1 MQRRFFTVLVM
12 SLVVMA
18 LAIPGLAATTSK
30 GPALAAEQY
39 VRFNAGAEPQYMDP
53 ARSTGVPEGHVQ
65 LALFEGLTRLDK
77 NDRPIPGI
85 AKSWV
90 ISKDGKTI
98 TFYLR
103 PSKWSDGTP
112 LTAYDFEYSWKRAL
126 SPELASEYAYQLYYL
141 KNGAAY
147 NAGKAKASDVG
158 VKAINAL
165 TLKVELEAPCS
176 YFLSLCAFH
185 TLYPVKKSV
194 VEKYG
199 EKWAQDPKTFVSNGP
214 FKMVAWKHNSYIDV
228 VKNPY
233 YWDAASVKI
242 QKIRFTLVENESTL
256 LTMYD
261 TGVID
266 MTDTVPVAEIDRLRK
281 EGQLKIAPYLG
292 TYYYQFNVTKP
303 PLDNVKVRKAL
314 ALAINRQAI
323 VENITKAGQVP
334 ALAFTPPGVPDVPGA
349 KGDFRTVG
357 GNFYKDNDV
366 ETAKKLLAE
375 AGYPDGKGFPTIE
388 ILYNTSEAHKAIAEA
403 IQEMW
408 KKNLG
413 INVTL
418 TNQEWGVYLSNR
430 TALKYQVARAGWIGD
445 YVDAMTFLDM
455 WVTGG
460 GNNDTG
466 WSNKQYDALI
476 EKAKTSGDPKVRIKA
491 MHDAEKILMDE
502 MPICPIYFY
511 TRPYLQQDYLKDV
524 THSTIGM
531 VDFKWAYIV
540 KH

>member
-1 MQRRFFTVLVM
+1 MNKRFLTVLIA
-12 SLVVMA
+12 SFVVVA
-18 LAIPGLAATTSK
+18 LAIPGLTAGK
-30 GPALAAEQY
+30 GPVLAAEQY
-39 VRFNAGAEPQYMDP
+39 VRFNAGAEPQFMDP
-53 ARSTGVPEGHVQ
+53 GRSTGVPEGHVQ

-77 NDRPIPGI
+77 NDQPIPGI

-90 ISKDGKTI
+90 ISNDGKTI

-103 PSKWSDGTP
+103 PSKWSDGTA

-126 SPELASEYAYQLYYL
+126 SPDLASEYAYQLYYL

-185 TLYPVKKSV
+185 TLYPVKKSI
-194 VEKYG
+194 VERYG
-199 EKWAQDPKTFVSNGP
+199 DKWAQDPKTFISNGP
-214 FKMVAWKHNSYIDV
+214 FKMAAWKHNSYIDV

-233 YWDAASVKI
+233 YWDAATVKI

-323 VENITKAGQVP
+323 VENITKAGQTP
-334 ALAFTPPGVPDVPGA
+334 ALAFTPFGVPDVPGA
-349 KGDFRTVG
+349 KGDFRTIG
-357 GNFYKDNDV
+357 GSFYKDNDV

-375 AGYPDGKGFPTIE
+375 AGYPDGKDFPTLE

-466 WSNKQYDALI
+466 WSNKEYDALI
-476 EKAKTSGDPKVRIKA
+476 EKAKMSGDPKVRIKA
-491 MHDAEKILMDE
+491 MHDAEKILMEE

-511 TRPYLQQDYLKDV
+511 TRPYLQQDYLKDA